1 MKYCRIRLADT
12 NYSTLKDTVFF
23 ITPPIEKLQAIFKE
37 YCKHKQFGSVMP
49 IFDSQFRDSNNI
61 IIGYY
66 DDDDRHQLSAFS
78 ILREYD
84 NKNVEALQFAWDYK
98 KPDQRL
104 GIRSLEHECALY
116 KSKGFDY
123 LYLGLA
129 DDYKRQFAGYEELG
143 PLV

>member
-12 NYSTLKDTVFF
+12 NYTTLNDTVFF
-23 ITPPIEKLQAIFKE
+23 IVSPVERLQAIYKS
-37 YCKHKQFGSVMP
+37 YCEHKGFDSVMP
-49 IFDSQFRDSNNI
+49 IFDSQFRDPKNI

-66 DDDDRHQLSAFS
+66 DLEDRTQLSAFS

-84 NKNVEALQFAWDYK
+84 NKNVEALQFAWDYR
-98 KPDQRL
+98 KPEQRL

-116 KSKGFDY
+116 KSKGFEY

-129 DDYKRQFAGYEELG
+129 DEYKRQFDGYEELG